1 MAELEIPTVT
11 AKRTPIW
18 IMICVIAVFILGTGL
33 RLVDLTD
40 PPLDYFPQRQ
50 LRGAIIAR
58 ALYYQLLPSADPAT
72 REQAVFLANTMDP
85 REPSVFEGLVAV
97 TYLVTGGE
105 HLWVAR
111 VYSILFWLLGGIALY
126 ALARRMTSP
135 LAAIAPLIYYFFLP
149 WSVIFSRIF
158 QPDLIMVMLTL
169 WVAYTLYRW
178 GESPAWKWAILTG
191 LLAGLAAYVKLP
203 AVFPIVLMLAGV
215 VLSTLGIKKAVKH
228 PQVWAMAGLLI
239 IFPAVY
245 YLFVIPGQSSGW
257 LSFSLGLLKNLV
269 SPSFYIRW
277 IIFAGGL
284 VDLGVAF
291 ISFVGVWLLPKK
303 ARIIPLA
310 LWVGYIL
317 YGLAFSYHITTHE
330 YYSIPLIP
338 AVALSL
344 APIAGL
350 IFDRLTDRGHLA
362 RWAVVGILVFSIA
375 YSGWMARS
383 IMLGKNYRI
392 EAVAWTQMGGHL
404 PKDGNMIGLTHE
416 QGYRIAYY
424 GWRQVI
430 PWLLTA
436 GDEQALSSAVDP
448 QAAFKAAFDKATQG
462 QEYFIVTMF
471 NDFNALPMLKSYL
484 YEHYPIYGE
493 GDGYL
498 IFDLTQPLESAP

>member
-1 MAELEIPTVT
+1 MVELESPVGT

-18 IMICVIAVFILGTGL
+18 IMICVIAIFVLGTGL
-33 RLVDLTD
+33 RLLDLTD

-58 ALYYQLLPSADPAT
+58 AIYYQLLPSADPAK
-72 REQAVFLANTMDP
+72 RDQAVNLANTMDP

-135 LAAIAPLIYYFFLP
+135 LAAIASLLYYFFLP

-178 GESPAWKWAILTG
+178 GENPSWKWAISTG

-203 AVFPIVLMLAGV
+203 AIFPIVLMLVGI
-215 VLSTLGIKKAVKH
+215 VLTTLGFKKAVKH
-228 PQVWAMAGLLI
+228 PQVWAMAGLLVV
-239 IFPAVY
+239 FPAIY
-245 YLFVIPGQSSGW
+245 YLFIIPGQSSGW
-257 LSFSLGLLKNLV
+257 LSFSLGLLKNLI

-277 IIFAGGL
+277 IIFAGGM

-344 APIAGL
+344 APIASL
-350 IFDRLTDRGHLA
+350 IFDRLSDRGHLA
-362 RWAVVGILVFSIA
+362 RWAVAGILVFSIA

-383 IMLGKNYRI
+383 IMLGKNYRN
-392 EAVAWTQMGGHL
+392 EAVAWQKMGQEL
-404 PKDGNMIGLTHE
+404 PKDGHLTGITHE

-424 GWRQVI
+424 GWQHVT
-430 PWLLTA
+430 PWPYTAEDESPLLQMPDPIGEFTTRFENA
-436 GDEQALSSAVDP
+436 IKGQDYFVVTLFGD
-448 QAAFKAAFDKATQG
+448 FDSQP
-462 QEYFIVTMF
+462 I
-471 NDFNALPMLKSYL
+471 LKSYL
-484 YEHYPIYGE
+484 YDHYQVYSE

-498 IFDLTQPLESAP
+498 IFNLNQPLETAP

>member
-1 MAELEIPTVT
+1 
-11 AKRTPIW
+11 
-18 IMICVIAVFILGTGL
+18 VFILGTGL

-40 PPLDYFPQRQ
+40 PPLDYFVQRQ

-58 ALYYQLLPSADPAT
+58 AIYYQLLPSADPKL
-72 REQAVFLANTMDP
+72 RDQAIYLANTMDP
-85 REPSVFEGLVAV
+85 REPPVFEGLVAA

-105 HLWVAR
+105 LLWVAR
-111 VYSILFWLLGGIALY
+111 IYSILFWLLGGIALY

-178 GESPAWKWAILTG
+178 GETPSWKWAILTG
-191 LLAGLAAYVKLP
+191 LLAGLAAYIKLP
-203 AVFPIVLMLAGV
+203 AIFPIILMLIGV
-215 VLSTLGIKKAVKH
+215 VLTSLGIKKAVTNL
-228 PQVWAMAGLLI
+228 QVWTMAGLLI
-239 IFPAVY
+239 ILPAIY
-245 YLFVIPGQSSGW
+245 YLLIIPNSSSGW
-257 LSFSLGLLKNLV
+257 LSFTLGLLKNWI

-310 LWVGYIL
+310 LWLGYII

-350 IFDRLTDRGHLA
+350 IFDYLSDRGHLA
-362 RWAVVGILVFSIA
+362 RWAVVGILIFSVF

-383 IMLGKNYRI
+383 IMLGKNYRN
-392 EAVAWTQMGGHL
+392 EAISWQNMRQDL
-404 PKDGNMIGLTHE
+404 PQEGNLIGITHE

-424 GWRQVI
+424 GWQHVT
-430 PWLLTA
+430 PWPYTA
-436 GDEQALSSAVDP
+436 VDEATFDNNSDPMGDFGTRFESAVTGQDY
-448 QAAFKAAFDKATQG
+448 FVVTLFSDFDSQP
-462 QEYFIVTMF
+462 
-471 NDFNALPMLKSYL
+471 LLKSYL
-484 YEHYPIYGE
+484 YDHYPIYSQ

-498 IFDLTQPLESAP
+498 IFDLTQPLQSAPNG

>member
-1 MAELEIPTVT
+1 MAELDSQSVEN
-11 AKRTPIW
+11 KRIPIW
-18 IMICVIAVFILGTGL
+18 IYICVVAIFILATGL
-33 RLVDLTD
+33 RLLDLTD

-58 ALYYQLLPSADPAT
+58 AIYYQLLPSADPAT
-72 REQAVFLANTMDP
+72 RDQAVFLANTMDP

-111 VYSILFWLLGGIALY
+111 IYSILFWLLGGIALY
-126 ALARRMTSP
+126 ALACRMTSP

-178 GESPAWKWAILTG
+178 GESPSWKWAILTG
-191 LLAGLAAYVKLP
+191 LLAGLATYIKLP
-203 AVFPIVLMLAGV
+203 AIFPIILMLVGV
-215 VLSTLGIKKAVKH
+215 VLTTMGIKKAVKH
-228 PQVWAMAGLLI
+228 PQVWTMAGLLVV
-239 IFPAVY
+239 FPAIY
-245 YLFVIPGQSSGW
+245 YLFVIPSSSSGW
-257 LSFSLGLLKNLV
+257 LSFTLGLLKNWV

-310 LWVGYIL
+310 LWLGYIL

-350 IFDRLTDRGHLA
+350 IFDRLANRGQLA
-362 RWAVVGILVFSIA
+362 KWAVVGILVFSVA

-383 IMLGKNYRI
+383 IMYGKDYRT
-392 EAVAWTQMGGHL
+392 EAIAWQKMRAHL
-404 PKDGNMIGLTHE
+404 PSEGNLIGITHE

-424 GWRQVI
+424 GWRQAI
-430 PWLLTA
+430 PWPITA
-436 GDEQALSSAVDP
+436 ADEQAASASADP
-448 QAAFKAAFDKATQG
+448 QAEFKTMFDKAISG
-462 QEYFIVTMF
+462 QEYFIVTLF
-471 NDFNALPMLKSYL
+471 NDFNALPMLKTYL
-484 YEHYPIYGE
+484 YDHYPIYAQ

-498 IFDLTQPLESAP
+498 IFDLTQPLGSAP